1 MKAGAAR
8 AAQVRDNRTMHL
20 VIPFAAPAGPQ
31 CQAALER
38 LELPHL
44 KSLLRTLSPHSE
56 LQGQASDLSPLS
68 ERVLSQNA
76 FADGLIPWAALRACA
91 LPHTP
96 LGASWG
102 LISPCHLAV
111 HADHIAMH
119 DPAVLRLEAEESQA
133 LLQAMAP
140 YFLEDGLV
148 LHFLQAD
155 TWLVQGDVL
164 RGLPT
169 ASLERVRGQKVDPW
183 MPRTEAA
190 RLVRRLQN
198 EMQMLLYTHP
208 INDAR
213 VARGAPMVNSFWL
226 SGTGD
231 LPANVPPFLQATVLN
246 ALQAPALRDDAAAW
260 TQAWQALD
268 SGPLADMAQVLGQR
282 GHSVDAEPA
291 TLTLCGNHTARTWR
305 QQPRSLLQRIGSALR
320 SAPPTAFLKSL

>member
-1 MKAGAAR
+1 
-8 AAQVRDNRTMHL
+8 MHL
-20 VIPFAAPAGPQ
+20 VIPFAAPSGPQ
-31 CQAALER
+31 CQAALDR

-44 KSLLRTLSPHSE
+44 KSLLRTLTPYGELHGHS
-56 LQGQASDLSPLS
+56 SDLSPLP

-76 FADGLIPWAALRACA
+76 FADGLVPWAALRARA
-91 LPHTP
+91 LPNVAP
-96 LGASWG
+96 GAASG
-102 LISPCHLAV
+102 LITPCHLTV
-111 HADHIAMH
+111 HADHIAMQ
-119 DPAVLRLEAEESQA
+119 DPAALRLEAEESHA

-140 YFLEDGLV
+140 YFLEDGLS

-155 TWLVQGDVL
+155 TWLVQGEAL
-164 RGLPT
+164 RGLAT

-208 INDAR
+208 VNDAR

-231 LPANVPPFLQATVLN
+231 LPPDAPAFLQATVLD

-260 TQAWQALD
+260 AQAWQALD
-268 SGPLADMAQVLGQR
+268 GGPLADMARALGQR
-282 GHSVDAEPA
+282 GPSTEAEPA
-291 TLTLCGNHTARTWR
+291 TLTLCGSHTARTWR
-305 QQPRSLLQRIGSALR
+305 LQPRSLLRRIGAALR
-320 SAPPTAFLKSL
+320 SAPPTAILKNL